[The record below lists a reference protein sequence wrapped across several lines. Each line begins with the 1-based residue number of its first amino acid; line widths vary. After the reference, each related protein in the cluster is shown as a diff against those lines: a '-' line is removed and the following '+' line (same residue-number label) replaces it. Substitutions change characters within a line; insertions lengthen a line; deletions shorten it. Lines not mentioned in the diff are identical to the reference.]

1 MGDCEYLYN
10 GKRYAESLFL
20 FCLAVEKWLKAQ
32 WVKDNVNN
40 YPPRIHDLRSLY
52 AETNLDL
59 KAEQL
64 DFLDTV
70 ADGI

>member
-1 MGDCEYLYN
+1 
-10 GKRYAESLFL
+10 
-20 FCLAVEKWLKAQ
+20 LAIEKWLKAYWVKDNVTC

-59 KAEQL
+59 QAEQL

-70 ADGI
+70 KAGGI